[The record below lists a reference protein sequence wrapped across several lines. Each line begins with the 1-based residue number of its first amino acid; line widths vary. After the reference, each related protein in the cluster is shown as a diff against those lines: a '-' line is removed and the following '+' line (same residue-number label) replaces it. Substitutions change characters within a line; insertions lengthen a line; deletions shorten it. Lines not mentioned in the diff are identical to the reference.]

1 MNLADYLSELLG
13 QYEEV
18 SVPGLGYFV
27 RERVNGYYNENEA
40 RFYPPHH
47 KVKFVGQPK
56 DDDTFTQYVADKK
69 NISLASSKYFAEKF
83 VSKLREQASTGKY
96 LFADIGLF
104 YIDQDQLV
112 FKPNDKIANDP
123 AFYGYPPVNIYK
135 QAQSSNDEYSKLS
148 TVEQS
153 PAPVFISKPV
163 QAQPQEND
171 SYFEDETEKK
181 KKKINIWLVILIAI
195 TAIVLAVFGLS
206 KFYPEAF
213 DKLGATYHRMISKAD
228 TVVPVYR
235 RDVKRDSI
243 KKAEPAIAKKDTV
256 IKNILPASTPP
267 LAAADTVKHSRF
279 EIISNASRHFKTV
292 ATYVARL
299 KAKNVDAKILSKTDA
314 PGPLLKVSVGT
325 FQSPS
330 DAEAAKLVLVK
341 AGKIKSN
348 SQILEIKP

>member
-18 SVPGLGYFV
+18 SVPGLGYFL
-27 RERVNGYYNENEA
+27 RERVNGYYNDNEA

-47 KVKFVGQPK
+47 KVKFSGQPK

-104 YIDQDQLV
+104 YTDQEQLT
-112 FKPNDKIANDP
+112 FKPNDKIADDP

-135 QAQSSNDEYSKLS
+135 QAQSSNDQYPKLS
-148 TVEQS
+148 SEEQS

-163 QAQPQEND
+163 QAQPQEHD
-171 SYFEDETEKK
+171 TYFEDETEKK
-181 KKKINIWLVILIAI
+181 KKINVWLVILIVI
-195 TAIVLAVFGLS
+195 TGMVLAVFGLS
-206 KFYPEAF
+206 KFYPETF
-213 DKLGATYHRMISKAD
+213 DKLGATYHRMIGKAD
-228 TVVPVYR
+228 TVVPFYR
-235 RDVKRDSI
+235 RDVQRDSI
-243 KKAEPAIAKKDTV
+243 KKAEPAIAKKDTG
-256 IKNILPASTPP
+256 IKTIPPAATPP
-267 LAAADTVKHSRF
+267 IAAADTVKYSRF

-325 FQSPS
+325 FQSQS